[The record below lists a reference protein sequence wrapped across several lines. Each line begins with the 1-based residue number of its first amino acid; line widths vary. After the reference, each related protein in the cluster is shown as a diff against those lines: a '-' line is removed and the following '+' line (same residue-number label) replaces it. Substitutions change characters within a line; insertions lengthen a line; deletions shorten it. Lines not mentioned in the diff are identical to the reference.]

1 MVSKIFTSKILLEL
15 LIIIFFTILLYFR
28 IEENIVNSELEKS
41 YHSMKNSILIL
52 VGVLTTLMAC
62 NLNPKQKKEEK
73 QLTEKKVFNVVTSD
87 IEAGIK
93 ANIAKK
99 VEEGGGYFMI
109 TKEDKELQLQLVR
122 VHTEYLSNLGPQRH
136 FACVDLAD
144 VSGDVY
150 DVDFFLEGDPG
161 SMTVTET
168 TLHKL
173 NGKPFYTWK
182 QRKDKTW
189 YRMPIENASTDLLGV
204 IEGEDAFEFRY
215 EVTLPEMAAPAK
227 MWLPLPQTDRF
238 QTVEL
243 QSIDA
248 PVAHR
253 IIKEKKYG
261 NSILYMEL
269 SPEHSGKKV
278 DLVYDV
284 KRQEK
289 KPYTEEADP
298 SPYLDA
304 NILLPIGDRFEVLSD
319 SIIGDKRKEGTIM
332 QARALYDYIIDN
344 MRYIK
349 AGKYGTGD
357 AVYACSALTGNCTEF
372 HSLFISLA
380 RSAGIPSRFAVG
392 ASIPSDRD
400 EGGIDG
406 YHCWAEFYAEGKW
419 WPVDISEA
427 NKYTALATY
436 YFGRHPANRIEFT
449 RGRDLQL
456 DPGPHSGPIN
466 FLAYPVMEIDKEPA
480 FPKTFFSFRRKTA
493 PLTSDTL

>member
-1 MVSKIFTSKILLEL
+1 MKDPR
-15 LIIIFFTILLYFR
+15 IIFAFVLA
-28 IEENIVNSELEKS
+28 VMMSCNSS
-41 YHSMKNSILIL
+41 
-52 VGVLTTLMAC
+52 T
-62 NLNPKQKKEEK
+62 KQKKEEK
-73 QLTEKKVFNVVTSD
+73 TLADKNIPKVVTAD
-87 IEAGIK
+87 IEEGIK

-99 VEEGGGYFMI
+99 VEEGGGYFNMN
-109 TKEDKELQLQLVR
+109 TDGKELRLQLVR
-122 VHTEYLSNLGPQRH
+122 VHTEYLSNLGPRRH

-161 SMTVTET
+161 SMSVTET

-189 YRMPIENASTDLLGV
+189 YRMPVQNASSDLLGV
-204 IEGEDAFEFRY
+204 IEGEDSFEFHY
-215 EVTLPEMAAPAK
+215 EVTLPEMAASAK
-227 MWLPLPQTDRF
+227 IWIPVPQSDRF

-243 QSIDA
+243 LTIDT
-248 PVAHR
+248 PVKHQ
-253 IIKEKKYG
+253 ILEEKSNG

-269 SPEHSGKKV
+269 SPEHSGRKLE
-278 DLVYDV
+278 LVYDV
-284 KRQEK
+284 ERQEK
-289 KPYTEEADP
+289 KPYEEDS
-298 SPYLDA
+298 SPTKYLNA
-304 NILLPIGDRFEVLSD
+304 SLLMPVGDRFQVLAD
-319 SIIGDKRKEGTIM
+319 SIIGNKRNDGTIM

-357 AVYACSALTGNCTEF
+357 AVYACDALTGNCTEF

-436 YFGRHPANRIEFT
+436 YFGRHPANRIEFS
-449 RGRDLQL
+449 RGRDLQIE
-456 DPGPHSGPIN
+456 PGPYSGPIN
-466 FLAYPVMEIDKEPA
+466 FLAYPVMEIGKTPA
-480 FPKTFFSFRRKTA
+480 FPVTFFSFLRKA
-493 PLTSDTL
+493 KQETSKNLVSLP

>member
-1 MVSKIFTSKILLEL
+1 MKHTRIFYLFILTS
-15 LIIIFFTILLYFR
+15 
-28 IEENIVNSELEKS
+28 V
-41 YHSMKNSILIL
+41 
-52 VGVLTTLMAC
+52 MAC
-62 NLNPKQKKEEK
+62 NSSVKEKKEAK
-73 QLTEKKVFNVVTSD
+73 TLADHHIPKVVTAD

-99 VEEGGGYFMI
+99 VAEGGGYFHM
-109 TKEDKELQLQLVR
+109 TTEDKELRLQLVR
-122 VHTEYLSNLGPQRH
+122 VHTEYLSNLGPRSH

-189 YRMPIENASTDLLGV
+189 YRMPIQNASSDLLGV
-204 IEGEDAFEFRY
+204 IEGEDKFDFHY
-215 EVTLPEMAAPAK
+215 EVTLPEITAAAK
-227 MWLPLPQTDRF
+227 IWIPVPQSDRF

-243 QSIDA
+243 LTIET
-248 PVAHR
+248 PVEHQ
-253 IIKEKKYG
+253 IITEKYYG

-269 SPEHSGKKV
+269 SPEQSGKKLE
-278 DLVYDV
+278 LVYNV
-284 KRQEK
+284 ERKEK
-289 KPYTEEADP
+289 KPYEEDASPTRYLDP
-298 SPYLDA
+298 S
-304 NILLPIGDRFEVLSD
+304 LLMPVGDRFQILAD
-319 SIIGDKRKEGTIM
+319 SIIGNKRNEGTIM
-332 QARALYDYIIDN
+332 QARALYDYVIDN
-344 MRYIK
+344 MRYLK

-357 AVYACSALTGNCTEF
+357 AVYACDALTGNCTEF

-392 ASIPSDRD
+392 ASIPSDRN

-449 RGRDLQL
+449 RGRDLKIE
-456 DPGPHSGPIN
+456 PGPHSGPIN
-466 FLAYPVMEIDKEPA
+466 FLAYPVMEIGETPA
-480 FPKTFFSFRRKTA
+480 FPKTFFSFRRKVDKKNPVA
-493 PLTSDTL
+493 MF

>member
-1 MVSKIFTSKILLEL
+1 MKDA
-15 LIIIFFTILLYFR
+15 R
-28 IEENIVNSELEKS
+28 IVF
-41 YHSMKNSILIL
+41 
-52 VGVLTTLMAC
+52 TLMLALVMGC
-62 NLNPKQKKEEK
+62 NTNTNQTKKETKRMAEMIP
-73 QLTEKKVFNVVTSD
+73 TVVTSD

-93 ANIAKK
+93 ANIDKK
-99 VEEGGGYFMI
+99 VEEGNGYFHM
-109 TKEDKELQLQLVR
+109 ESEGKELRLQLVR
-122 VHTEYLSNLGPQRH
+122 VHTEYLSNLGPRRH

-150 DVDFFLEGDPG
+150 DVDFFLDGDPG
-161 SMTVTET
+161 SMNVTET

-189 YRMPIENASTDLLGV
+189 YRMPVQNASSDLLGV
-204 IEGEDAFEFRY
+204 IEGTDKFEFQY
-215 EVTLPEMAAPAK
+215 EVTLPEIEASAK
-227 MWLPLPQTDRF
+227 MWIPVPQSDRF
-238 QTVEL
+238 QTVKL
-243 QSIDA
+243 VTIDA
-248 PVAHR
+248 PAEYQVLE
-253 IIKEKKYG
+253 EKSNG

-269 SPEHSGKKV
+269 APEHSGKQLK
-278 DLVYDV
+278 LVYDV
-284 KRQEK
+284 ERQEK
-289 KPYTEEADP
+289 QPYEEDSPPTKYLNP
-298 SPYLDA
+298 S
-304 NILLPIGDRFEVLSD
+304 LLMPVGDRFQILAD
-319 SIIGDKRKEGTIM
+319 SIIGSKRTEGTIM

-357 AVYACSALTGNCTEF
+357 AVYACDALTGNCTEF

-449 RGRDLQL
+449 RGRDLQIE
-456 DPGPHSGPIN
+456 PGPHSGPIN
-466 FLAYPVMEIDKEPA
+466 FLAYPVMEIGDTPA
-480 FPKTFFSFRRKTA
+480 FPKTFFSFKR
-493 PLTSDTL
+493 LF